1 MKSYIDCIP
10 CIMHNI
16 VATLNGHIA
25 NRADREEAFK
35 KILKELHETDFSKV
49 SPPVLTDNLHK
60 IMLTYLD
67 GRDIYKDIKKECNN
81 EALKIYKHAEE
92 LYNNSANKLKTA
104 IKIAIAGNLIDYGAL
119 KSFNIE
125 NILDDYVHRD
135 FAVDDYADLE
145 VEINKANTILYIGD
159 NTGEIVLDR
168 LLVKHRLSIGKKVT
182 FNVKINSIK
191 TKQLPELNDEFV
203 SSLGANYKTISD
215 LKTQIESNIKQDLEL
230 RDADKKTIDILNK
243 IVEDSKIEELPER
256 LIQAECKKMLE
267 ELKSSIEQNGMEFE
281 NYKESIK
288 KTEEQLLEE
297 FKPKAQERLKMSLC
311 IDKIA
316 EQEKIESTEEE
327 LNKELENA
335 MKYYA
340 SHPDFEKVRDKLTD
354 PAYQGH
360 LRKMI
365 KNEKGI
371 KFLREKNL
379 I

>member
-168 LLVKHRLSIGKKVT
+168 LLVKHLLSIGKKVT
-182 FNVKINSIK
+182 FTVKSHPI
-191 TKQLPELNDEFV
+191 LNDALLEDAKEV
-203 SSLGANYKTISD
+203 GMDKITEV
-215 LKTQIESNIKQDLEL
+215 IESGCATAGTTLAGTNEL
-230 RDADKKTIDILNK
+230 FHKRLAGADII
-243 IVEDSKIEELPER
+243 ISKG
-256 LIQAECKKMLE
+256 QG
-267 ELKSSIEQNGMEFE
+267 NFE
-281 NYKESIK
+281 TL
-288 KTEEQLLEE
+288 TEEQIT
-297 FKPKAQERLKMSLC
+297 KPLFYLFLC
-311 IDKIA
+311 KCDKIA
-316 EQEKIESTEEE
+316 QTFKTNTFDLMLLS
-327 LNKELENA
+327 NNNYK
-335 MKYYA
+335 KY
-340 SHPDFEKVRDKLTD
+340 F
-354 PAYQGH
+354 
-360 LRKMI
+360 
-365 KNEKGI
+365 
-371 KFLREKNL
+371 
-379 I
+379 